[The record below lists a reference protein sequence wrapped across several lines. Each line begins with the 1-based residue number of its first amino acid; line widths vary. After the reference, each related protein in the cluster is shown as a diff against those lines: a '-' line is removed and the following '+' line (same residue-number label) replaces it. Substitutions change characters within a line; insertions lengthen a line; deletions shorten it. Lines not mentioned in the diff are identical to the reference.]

1 MSLLGIGLNGMSLNG
16 INLNGINLNG
26 INLNEISLD
35 GMGLSGMNLDDM
47 LSESLFFGFALSLLT
62 YWLGTVIQQKVKH
75 PLCNPLL
82 LSMFFCILFLKLT
95 DVTYD
100 TFNYGGKY
108 INYLL
113 TPATVCLAVPLYRQ
127 FQVLKDNL
135 AAVLLSVLAGAL
147 SCILVVLGMAAVTQL
162 DRTLTVSLMP
172 KSITTAIAMGLS
184 GEVGG
189 MPSITVMAVIM
200 TGLFGNMIAQVLF
213 RFLHIEEPVAQGLA
227 CGTGAHA
234 IGTARAMEMG
244 EIQGAMSSLSVVVA
258 VIITV
263 AAVPVFLPVLDFI
276 F

>member
-1 MSLLGIGLNGMSLNG
+1 MSLHGMSLNGMSLNG
-16 INLNGINLNG
+16 INLNEVNLHGMSLSGLNLN
-26 INLNEISLD
+26 
-35 GMGLSGMNLDDM
+35 DM

-62 YWLGTVIQQKVKH
+62 YWLGTLIQQKLKH

-82 LSMFFCILFLKLT
+82 LSMIFCIAFLKLT

-135 AAVLLSVLAGAL
+135 AAVLLSVLAGAV
-147 SCILVVLGMAAVTQL
+147 SCILVVLGLAAVTEL

-184 GEVGG
+184 EEIGG
-189 MPSITVMAVIM
+189 MPAITVMAVIM
-200 TGLFGNMIAQVLF
+200 TGLCGSMIAQVLF
-213 RFLHIEEPVAQGLA
+213 KVFHIEEPVAQGLA

-258 VIITV
+258 GIITV
-263 AAVPVFLPVLDFI
+263 AVVPFSLHI
-276 F
+276 FDLLF